1 VLLTLTTRVGDML
14 NVFRRALGWT
24 SRFGVDVE
32 KASLAISLAIRFVP
46 LIAEITAQVR
56 EAQAARGLEHNVFAV
71 AMPVLHRT
79 IKMAGDIA
87 DAIDAR

>member
-1 VLLTLTTRVGDML
+1 YTNDIITALIICLRLAILLLLSVLLTLTTRVGDML

-56 EAQAARGLEHNVFAV
+56 EAQAARGL
-71 AMPVLHRT
+71 
-79 IKMAGDIA
+79 
-87 DAIDAR
+87 